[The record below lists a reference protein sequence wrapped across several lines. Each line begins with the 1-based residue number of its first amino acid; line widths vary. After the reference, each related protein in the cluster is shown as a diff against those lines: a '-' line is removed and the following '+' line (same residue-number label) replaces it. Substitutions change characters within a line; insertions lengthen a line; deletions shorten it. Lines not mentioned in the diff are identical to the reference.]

1 MGTQEK
7 VALVTGAS
15 RGIGKA
21 IALALGEEGFKIAVN
36 YRSNAKYAEEVV
48 ETLRQKKVE
57 AIAVKADVSNADEV
71 EEMFINVEKTLGVVQ
86 VLVNNAGITK
96 DNLLMRM
103 KNEEWDDVIKAD
115 LYSVFFTTKR
125 AIRPMLK
132 TKWGRIVNVSSVI
145 GLIGNKGQAN
155 YAAAKAGIIG
165 FTKSSARELAS
176 RGITVNAIAPG
187 FIETDMTAVLPEE
200 IKNGM
205 LAQIPAG
212 RFGKT
217 EDVANLV
224 RFLCADYASYITGQ
238 VIAVDGGMTMV

>member
-36 YRSNAKYAEEVV
+36 YRSSTKYAEEVV
-48 ETLRQKKVE
+48 EALRQKKIE
-57 AIAVKADVSNADEV
+57 AIAVKADVSNVDEV
-71 EEMFINVEKTLGVVQ
+71 EEMFTNVEKTLGVVQ

-132 TKWGRIVNVSSVI
+132 TRWGRIVNVSSVI
-145 GLIGNKGQAN
+145 ALIGNKGQAN

-187 FIETDMTAVLPEE
+187 FVETDMTAVLPEE

-212 RFGKT
+212 RFGKA
-217 EDVANLV
+217 EDVANLA
-224 RFLCADYASYITGQ
+224 RFLCTDYASYITGQ